1 VNVPVTLKIR
11 TGWDRDNK
19 NALAIARIAEEN
31 GIQSLAVHG
40 RTRADLYNGTAEYDT
55 IRDVKQSVRIPVVAN
70 GDIDSPEKAKHVL
83 EFTGADAV
91 MVGRAAQGRPWIFRE
106 MAWFLKTGTHL
117 APPTIQEVKSIVR
130 EHLENL
136 YAFYGEQK
144 GYRIARKHIGW
155 LVAKD
160 GMHAPN
166 GEVFRQQ
173 MNQIEN
179 TAAQISAVLKYL
191 ETLESQGHVFFDF
204 GFPKSPATADQLQ
217 SAA

>member
-1 VNVPVTLKIR
+1 
-11 TGWDRDNK
+11 
-19 NALAIARIAEEN
+19 
-31 GIQSLAVHG
+31 
-40 RTRADLYNGTAEYDT
+40 
-55 IRDVKQSVRIPVVAN
+55 
-70 GDIDSPEKAKHVL
+70 
-83 EFTGADAV
+83 
-91 MVGRAAQGRPWIFRE
+91 
-106 MAWFLKTGTHL
+106 
-117 APPTIQEVKSIVR
+117 
-130 EHLENL
+130 L

-166 GEVFRQQ
+166 GEAFRQE

-179 TAAQISAVLKYL
+179 TAAQICAVLKYL
-191 ETLESQGHVFFDF
+191 ATLESQGHVFFDF